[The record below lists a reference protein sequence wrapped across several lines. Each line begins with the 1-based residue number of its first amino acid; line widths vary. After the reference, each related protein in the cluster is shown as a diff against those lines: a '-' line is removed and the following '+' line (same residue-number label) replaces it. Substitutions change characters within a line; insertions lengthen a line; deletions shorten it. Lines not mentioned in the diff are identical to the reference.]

1 MIKPKKYARIPT
13 NKRGTTGTVL
23 EKKKDSKPQNWLKSD
38 WTLLEMFI

>member
-23 EKKKDSKPQNWLKSD
+23 EKKDSKPQNWLKSD

>member
-23 EKKKDSKPQNWLKSD
+23 EKKKILNHKID
-38 WTLLEMFI
+38 